1 MWPPKIAPLQRGFH
15 QRDRVDRSL
24 YNGSSLHRLGMGPR
38 QGTVPGG
45 CSGDGRPISVSICL
59 LGTDVSRVVAIPARQ
74 ASAALGNSGARATAA
89 TQQSLPPYEIG
100 HSQGSDGELRFL
112 LTVVRS

>member
-1 MWPPKIAPLQRGFH
+1 MW
-15 QRDRVDRSL
+15 DRVDRSL

-38 QGTVPGG
+38 QGTAPGG

-74 ASAALGNSGARATAA
+74 ASAALGNSGARATGRDPTIFAP
-89 TQQSLPPYEIG
+89 L
-100 HSQGSDGELRFL
+100 
-112 LTVVRS
+112 